1 MEDRWEKFLRECGF
15 VPWRD
20 GGMIGF
26 HRHIDFVKDCLAGE
40 IGRYSADDYII
51 VSHDGS
57 ISEEWL
63 KENWQPKE
71 DVMQH
76 RFLLADSDRSG
87 MTIKSYWFGLRGWLQ
102 ILHYR
107 KGDRE
112 KRFEDLIYLVEQRDS
127 V

>member
-1 MEDRWEKFLRECGF
+1 MERWELFLRECGF
-15 VPWRD
+15 VPWQG
-20 GGMIGF
+20 GGMEGF

-51 VSHDGS
+51 MSHAGKA
-57 ISEEWL
+57 SEQWL
-63 KENWQPKE
+63 KQNWQSKE

-76 RFLLADSDRSG
+76 RFLLVDSDHSELL
-87 MTIKSYWFGLRGWLQ
+87 IKSYWFGLRGWLQ

-107 KGDRE
+107 KGDKE
-112 KRFEDLIYLVEQRDS
+112 KRFDDLIYLVEQRNS